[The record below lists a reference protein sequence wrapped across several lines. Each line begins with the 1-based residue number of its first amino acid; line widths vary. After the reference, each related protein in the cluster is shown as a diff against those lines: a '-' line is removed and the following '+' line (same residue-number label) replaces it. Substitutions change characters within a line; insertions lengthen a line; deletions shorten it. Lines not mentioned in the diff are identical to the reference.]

1 MIVARYTACGE
12 YDNQTRF
19 SLQVLQGHVDE
30 ILEGYLRRILYALQ
44 DGTRSLILWRNQV
57 YMGPIGV
64 PLYSILAFGMGIMIL
79 ERPQYIPAVMCFAMA
94 LFFMQ
99 QMQSRMSCPSP
110 WHRCCSFLHYLSILI
125 GGGRSCG
132 KLFLQSAKT
141 ISAYEG
147 ADEFEAQQ
155 QALRDR
161 IAHDKEFI
169 EKKEAL
175 AKQIEEIENSK
186 VQTDSQPIPMEI
198 LIVLGKVQGI
208 VGGTLL
214 SPFPLF
220 VW

>member
-1 MIVARYTACGE
+1 
-12 YDNQTRF
+12 
-19 SLQVLQGHVDE
+19 
-30 ILEGYLRRILYALQ
+30 
-44 DGTRSLILWRNQV
+44 
-57 YMGPIGV
+57 
-64 PLYSILAFGMGIMIL
+64 
-79 ERPQYIPAVMCFAMA
+79 MA

-110 WHRCCSFLHYLSILI
+110 WRRCSSFLQYLSILI
-125 GGGRSCG
+125 WGGHHRAGG
-132 KLFLQSAKT
+132 KLRQATTTTTS

-214 SPFPLF
+214 LLISF
-220 VW
+220 VA